1 MTFGLLQ
8 RRKARDEVA
17 PQLYVCVH
25 STVLETQGQL
35 GARLEHG
42 LRGLWDSALRVSSL
56 LPELLPALHH
66 LAGLQAALWLTT
78 NRLGDLTLLL
88 QTLTVSQSR
97 VSEDMLLLLKT
108 WRPPAEESDAPLT
121 LQDARGLRDV
131 LLTAFAYRQ
140 GQLTI

>member
-17 PQLYVCVH
+17 PQLYVCVY

-35 GARLEHG
+35 EARLEHG
-42 LRGLWDSALRVSSL
+42 PWGLWDSTLRVSSL

-88 QTLTVSQSR
+88 QTLTVSQ
-97 VSEDMLLLLKT
+97 VIQIVI
-108 WRPPAEESDAPLT
+108 W
-121 LQDARGLRDV
+121 
-131 LLTAFAYRQ
+131 
-140 GQLTI
+140 I